1 MRIPTLIGLILLC
14 LSTYATS
21 VYADVQEEA
30 VLRIGITA
38 ATARN
43 QYALLEDW
51 RSYLQEQLHQPVEL
65 VFRDNYRENI
75 DLMEERQL
83 DFVWLSAPAY
93 LAHKQRMVLVAT
105 PIFQGRP
112 YDRAYLIV
120 SNSDSKTTSLLSLK
134 DSIYAYVDTDSCT
147 GYLQP
152 RYALRR
158 KHIDPDRFFKK
169 AFFTHDH
176 QKVVAAVAI
185 GLADAGSLSGYAW
198 EALSKDRPDI
208 TSQTRIVAKSGEFG
222 FPPIVARSTL
232 GHGAITK
239 LRKVLLAMSA
249 NSDGKQLLKQM
260 SLDGFV
266 NANPDIYQPIALMM
280 KPQQ

>member
-1 MRIPTLIGLILLC
+1 MRIPYVIGLILLC
-14 LSTYATS
+14 LSTYAAS
-21 VYADVQEEA
+21 LHAAVQEEA
-30 VLRIGITA
+30 VLRIGVTA

-75 DLMEERQL
+75 DLMDEKQL

-93 LAHKQRMVLVAT
+93 LAHKHSMVLVAT
-105 PIFQGRP
+105 PVFQGRP

-152 RYALRR
+152 RHELRR
-158 KHIDPDRFFKK
+158 RHIDPDIFFKK
-169 AFFTHDH
+169 SFFTHDH

-198 EALSKDRPDI
+198 EALSKDRPDV

-239 LRKVLLAMSA
+239 LRKVLLSMSA
-249 NSDGKQLLKQM
+249 NPVGKQLLQQM
-260 SLDGFV
+260 SLDGFIQADP
-266 NANPDIYQPIALMM
+266 NIYQPIARMM